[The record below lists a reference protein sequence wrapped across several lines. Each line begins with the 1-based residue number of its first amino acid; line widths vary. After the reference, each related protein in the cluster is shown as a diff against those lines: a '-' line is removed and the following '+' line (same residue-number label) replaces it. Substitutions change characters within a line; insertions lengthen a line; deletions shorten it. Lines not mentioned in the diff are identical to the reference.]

1 MRKQTGCLV
10 RRGGWWLLRYR
21 MRVME
26 KGKLRSVNRAHK
38 LCVVD
43 AQHKTR
49 ASVRRL
55 AEDFLRPLN
64 DGSSEQQQPT
74 SRLGEFVEKVY
85 LPYVREHKRPSTY
98 RGYANMWRDHL
109 QVRCGDWWL
118 RDARTI
124 DIQRLLDQ
132 IAREDGL
139 NKTTLK
145 HIKHLLSGIY
155 RFAMQQGLFER
166 ANPVTA
172 TAIPAAPAANE
183 THAYALEEVL
193 QMAAVLPEPAAT
205 VVLTA
210 AFTGFRHG
218 EILGMRWENLERG
231 EPLAFYRVSQSI
243 WHGIATEP
251 KTAKSK
257 APVPIIGML
266 AKRLEQHR
274 AACGN
279 PTSGPIFANSVGKPL
294 ALNNLHRRTL
304 KPIFQAAGIEWH
316 GWHAFRRGLATNL
329 HRLGVDDKTIQA
341 ILRHSNVAV
350 TQACYIKTV
359 SADAVT
365 AMQQLESAIPFSDG
379 SQRPVPKLVN

>member
-1 MRKQTGCLV
+1 MRKQSGCLV

-26 KGKLRSVNRAHK
+26 KGQLRLVNRAHK

-49 ASVRRL
+49 ASVRTL

-64 DGSSEQQQPT
+64 DGNSEQQPT

-85 LPYVREHKRPSTY
+85 LPHVRDHKRPSTY
-98 RGYANMWRDHL
+98 RGYLDMWEDHL
-109 QVRCGDWWL
+109 SARCGEWWL
-118 RDARTI
+118 RDARTT

-132 IAREDGL
+132 VARESGL
-139 NKTTLK
+139 SKTTLK

-172 TAIPAAPAANE
+172 TAIPDAPGAAE
-183 THAYALEEVL
+183 TYAYSLEEVM
-193 QMAAVLPEPAAT
+193 QMAAALPEPAAAI
-205 VVLTA
+205 VLTA
-210 AFTGFRHG
+210 AFTGLRRG
-218 EILGMRWENLERG
+218 EIRGMLWENLERG
-231 EPLAFYRVSQSI
+231 EPLSFYRVSQSI

-251 KTAKSK
+251 KTSKSK

-266 AKRLEQHR
+266 AKRLDKHR

-279 PTSGPIFANSVGKPL
+279 PTSGPIFANTIGKSL
-294 ALNNLHRRTL
+294 DLNDLYKRII
-304 KPIFQAAGIEWH
+304 KPIIQAAHIEWH

-341 ILRHSNVAV
+341 ILRHCNVAV
-350 TQACYIKTV
+350 TQNVYIKTV

-365 AMQQLESAIPFSDG
+365 AMQQLEKAISFSDR
-379 SQRPVPKLVN
+379 SQAQA

>member
-10 RRGGWWLLRYR
+10 KRGGWWLLRYR
-21 MRVME
+21 MRVMD

-38 LCVVD
+38 LCAVD

-49 ASVRRL
+49 ASVRDL
-55 AEDFLRPLN
+55 ARDFLKPIN
-64 DGSSEQQQPT
+64 DASDEQQPT

-85 LPYVREHKRPSTY
+85 LPWVQDHKRPSTY
-98 RGYANMWRDHL
+98 RGYEDMWERHL
-109 QVRCGDWWL
+109 KVRCGDWWL
-118 RDARTI
+118 RDARTA

-132 IAREDGL
+132 IAKEDGL
-139 NKTTLK
+139 SKTTLK

-172 TAIPAAPAANE
+172 CSIPDAPGAVE
-183 THAYALEEVL
+183 TYAYSLEEVT
-193 QMAAVLPEPAAT
+193 QMVAALPEPAAT

-210 AFTGFRHG
+210 AFTGLRRG
-218 EILGMRWENLERG
+218 EIRGMRWECLESG
-231 EPLAFYRVSQSI
+231 EPLAFYRVTQSI
-243 WHGIATEP
+243 WNGIATEP

-266 AKRLEQHR
+266 AKRLEEHCER
-274 AACGN
+274 CSN
-279 PTSGPIFANSVGKPL
+279 PHSGPMFTNTLGKPL
-294 ALNNLHRRTL
+294 DLNELYKRII
-304 KPIFQAAGIEWH
+304 KPILTAAHIEWH

-341 ILRHSNVAV
+341 ILRHCNVAV
-350 TQACYIKTV
+350 TQNVYIKTV
-359 SADAVT
+359 SADSVA
-365 AMQQLESAIPFSDG
+365 AMQQLEKVVSFSNR
-379 SQRPVPKLVN
+379 SQPQATKLLN

>member
-26 KGKLRSVNRAHK
+26 GGQLRSVNRAHK
-38 LCVVD
+38 LCQID

-49 ASVRRL
+49 ASVRAL

-64 DGSSEQQQPT
+64 DGSSEQQPT

-85 LPYVREHKRPSTY
+85 LPYVRDHKRPSTY
-98 RGYANMWRDHL
+98 KGYADMWEDHL
-109 QVRCGDWWL
+109 SARCGDWWL
-118 RDARTI
+118 RDARTV

-132 IAREDGL
+132 IARESSL
-139 NKTTLK
+139 NKTSLK
-145 HIKHLLSGIY
+145 HIKHLLSGVY
-155 RFAMQQGLFER
+155 RFAMQQGVFER

-172 TAIPAAPAANE
+172 ACIPDAPSANE
-183 THAYALEEVL
+183 THAYSLEEITR
-193 QMAAVLPEPAAT
+193 MAAVLPEPAAT

-210 AFTGFRHG
+210 AFSGLRRG
-218 EILGMRWENLERG
+218 EIRGMRWECLESG
-231 EPLAFYRVSQSI
+231 EPLAFYCVSQSI
-243 WHGIATEP
+243 WNGRAT
-251 KTAKSK
+251 
-257 APVPIIGML
+257 
-266 AKRLEQHR
+266 
-274 AACGN
+274 CGN
-279 PTSGPIFANSVGKPL
+279 PTSGPIFTNALGKPL
-294 ALNNLHRRTL
+294 DLDGLYQRYMKDIL
-304 KPIFQAAGIEWH
+304 SAAGIEWH

-359 SADAVT
+359 SADAVA
-365 AMQQLESAIPFSDG
+365 AMQQLEAALSFPGCSQSRQQSAVAPF
-379 SQRPVPKLVN
+379 RRAN